1 MTMPS
6 HNWTGNV
13 TVFRF
18 AGFTHNWIVCVTAAT
33 FTQVTQTLP
42 DIFCMWFSKKL
53 NFCRIISML
62 FSSLAQQTIESTRCR
77 EKPVAKSSSVINVS
91 CERLPASC
99 IRYCNKLSLRNLAF
113 FPCNLLLSLQ
123 LVVLFP
129 ETERFNSFSKLDWWS
144 IFLHFSLHTHSLAPQ
159 VHKQIHF
166 SAQISQ
172 HVCRIG
178 FWDGI
183 AVNDF

>member
-1 MTMPS
+1 MSLSSDSLASRTTELYASLLLLSLKS
-6 HNWTGNV
+6 HK
-13 TVFRF
+13 
-18 AGFTHNWIVCVTAAT
+18 HC
-33 FTQVTQTLP
+33 QTYSAC
-42 DIFCMWFSKKL
+42 DFSRKL
-53 NFCRIISML
+53 NFCRSISML
-62 FSSLAQQTIESTRCR
+62 FSSLAQQIIESTRCR
-77 EKPVAKSSSVINVS
+77 EKPVAKSSPVINVS

-113 FPCNLLLSLQ
+113 FPSNLLLSLQ